1 MARRIAQDVQRGEP
15 VELTVDGEAVRAWE
29 GETIASVLLLRG
41 HSDFYRTRSGSPRA
55 PFCNMGACFEC
66 RVDIEQQGRHRW
78 VLACMTPVKAGM
90 AVHTGLP
97 LPRMETFPDAD

>member
-1 MARRIAQDVQRGEP
+1 MAHRIEQHVQRGKP

-41 HSDFYRTRSGSPRA
+41 HTNFYRSRSGAPRA

-66 RVDIEQQGRHRW
+66 RVDIKQGGRHRW
-78 VLACMTPVKAGM
+78 VLACMTPVQTGM
-90 AVHTGLP
+90 TVLTGQP
-97 LPRMETFPDAD
+97 LPWMETAPDAN